1 MLSPTGADGA
11 VAALFPV
18 RKTQYAVAY
27 ARLCELR
34 RFLIYPSA
42 SAFIAGDQ
50 IIVIAAPILAPFRNR
65 PALMMKQQ
73 ECIVVLDPRLS
84 RTHGR
89 THFCRFQ
96 PDGWPR
102 AGFHS
107 LISDPKEHFLE
118 MRREYSPICQRASNS
133 QEVRP

>member
-73 ECIVVLDPRLS
+73 KCIVVPTGEQGVLLPTRAARPSCDHTGKSFDFSPR
-84 RTHGR
+84 
-89 THFCRFQ
+89 
-96 PDGWPR
+96 D
-102 AGFHS
+102 
-107 LISDPKEHFLE
+107 
-118 MRREYSPICQRASNS
+118 QRATDLNS
-133 QEVRP
+133 HWREPLAV